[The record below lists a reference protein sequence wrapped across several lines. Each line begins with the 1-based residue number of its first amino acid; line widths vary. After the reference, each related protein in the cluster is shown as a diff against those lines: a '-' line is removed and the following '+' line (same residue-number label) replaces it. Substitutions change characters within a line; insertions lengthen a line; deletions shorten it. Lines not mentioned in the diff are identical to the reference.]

1 MGFTLVTMTCTRAP
15 MRSRRLLALP
25 TQARPPGF
33 HDVFVVAQ
41 VVDVQQAVGAHRREL
56 HEGAEL
62 HHRGDEAFEGLA
74 DAIAQV
80 HALEP
85 GDHVAIRLVGALLE
99 LRELGAGERELAA
112 VVAHAVWIGVRQHAR
127 AGVRCTTR
135 SG

>member
-15 MRSRRLLALP
+15 SDRRRLLALP
-25 TQARPPGF
+25 DPGAAARL

-41 VVDVQQAVGAHRREL
+41 VVDVQQAVGADRREL

-62 HHRGDEAFEGLA
+62 HHRGDEAFERLA

-85 GDHVAIRLVGALLE
+85 GSSRSDPIR
-99 LRELGAGERELAA
+99 R
-112 VVAHAVWIGVRQHAR
+112 R
-127 AGVRCTTR
+127 ASRAP
-135 SG
+135 